1 LFGHF
6 LLLGSDGVV
15 ALFRSRV
22 DCERDGKVGWYES
35 C

>member
-1 LFGHF
+1 LLLFGHF

-22 DCERDGKVGWYES
+22 DCADMRKVG
-35 C
+35 